1 MDDALKLKIAASLD
15 LPTDAAA
22 DPDVARALDDDPD
35 ARAFARDLHTL
46 DHALRAWPATKRSD
60 AEWER
65 FAARL
70 DAKLEEAAKE
80 RAKVRKGKK
89 VSNPEPDPAA
99 VPVFEDGSTQAPES
113 KLVMSEPQENDADL
127 ENLAALTR
135 TSTVPSGV
143 SVTSVRP
150 SLTDAVDDTS
160 SGIVDIKKLAEMAR
174 AEAEKPV
181 EKVEAKPAP
190 KPEAEAEKPAAKPAS
205 SSKNNDVMV
214 TSKAASPVALDEPAP
229 RKGGSTLWGAV
240 GGMALMAGAFALYTN
255 MQHPNASEPSNAAT
269 SSAESTTTT
278 ATPAPSPSAPA
289 MPEAQ
294 SPAAQPTAPQQP
306 QTESAQI
313 AQNAA
318 PPAEPTPTAA
328 PVTAPPAALAAAPP
342 PAAPQPAAEERA
354 AVARRAVAAPAT
366 AATRGA
372 APAGAAARDSAE
384 HEAPSPAPAP
394 AREPRAA
401 APTPAPAAAPAP
413 ARPAAAAAPT
423 PPSTGGARSV
433 DDLMARVA
441 GAGAAPAAAAP
452 AADTA
457 AELPE
462 RPTRSQITSVLS
474 GLNGAVRSCTNGQT
488 GTAPV
493 SLVIQND
500 GTVSQA
506 NVSGQFGGSAAG
518 ECISGVVRRAH
529 FPRFRAQQVSLT
541 YPFVILPPR

>member
-22 DPDVARALDDDPD
+22 DPDVARALDDDPE
-35 ARAFARDLHTL
+35 ARAYARDLHTL
-46 DHALRAWPATKRSD
+46 DHALRAWPKSQRTD

-143 SVTSVRP
+143 PVTSVRP

-174 AEAEKPV
+174 AEAEKPA
-181 EKVEAKPAP
+181 AKAESAPAP
-190 KPEAEAEKPAAKPAS
+190 KPEPEAEKPAAKLAS

-214 TSKAASPVALDEPAP
+214 TPKVASPVALDEPAP
-229 RKGGSTLWGAV
+229 RKGGSTLWGAI

-255 MQHPNASEPSNAAT
+255 MQHPNASEPTSAASNDGTAAT
-269 SSAESTTTT
+269 AT
-278 ATPAPSPSAPA
+278 ATPSGSATTPA
-289 MPEAQ
+289 V
-294 SPAAQPTAPQQP
+294 PAAQSAAAQPAAPPPPQP
-306 QTESAQI
+306 ESAPL

-318 PPAEPTPTAA
+318 PPAEPAPTAA
-328 PVTAPPAALAAAPP
+328 PVAAQPPPP
-342 PAAPQPAAEERA
+342 PAPTPAADERA
-354 AVARRAVAAPAT
+354 AVAHRASAPTTAT
-366 AATRGA
+366 ASARA
-372 APAGAAARDSAE
+372 A
-384 HEAPSPAPAP
+384 APAP
-394 AREPRAA
+394 AMRDTAEREAPATPPAREQHAA
-401 APTPAPAAAPAP
+401 APTPTSTAPAAP
-413 ARPAAAAAPT
+413 ARPAAAAAP
-423 PPSTGGARSV
+423 PASSTGGARSV

-441 GAGAAPAAAAP
+441 GGGGAPAAAAP
-452 AADTA
+452 AADTT

-493 SLVIQND
+493 SLVIMND

>member
-22 DPDVARALDDDPD
+22 DPEVARALDEDAD
-35 ARAFARDLHTL
+35 ARAYARDLHTI
-46 DHALRAWPATKRSD
+46 DRALRTWPARARTD

-65 FAARL
+65 FASRL
-70 DAKLEEAAKE
+70 DAKLEDAARE

-89 VSNPEPDPAA
+89 VSSAEPDPAA

-143 SVTSVRP
+143 SVGSVRP
-150 SLTDAVDDTS
+150 SISDAVDDTS

-174 AEAEKPV
+174 AEAEKPAP
-181 EKVEAKPAP
+181 KADAKPEP
-190 KPEAEAEKPAAKPAS
+190 EAEKPAPRTEPKADAKPA
-205 SSKNNDVMV
+205 SKNNDVMV
-214 TSKAASPVALDEPAP
+214 TPSRAATPALDDAPP

-255 MQHPNASEPSNAAT
+255 MQSGSQNETTGGAAP
-269 SSAESTTTT
+269 ATTEAPAQPT
-278 ATPAPSPSAPA
+278 ASAPA
-289 MPEAQ
+289 PQSAPPVAMPA
-294 SPAAQPTAPQQP
+294 AAQPTAPPPPQP
-306 QTESAQI
+306 ESVA
-313 AQNAA
+313 APSTVVAAADPAPTPAAA
-318 PPAEPTPTAA
+318 PPSAVHAPAEARTDMAAAQPAAEPAPAPTAA
-328 PVTAPPAALAAAPP
+328 PATVARRAAVVAPARPQAAATGAAATGVTAEREAPAHTAPPP
-342 PAAPQPAAEERA
+342 PAAPAAPAAQPAAR
-354 AVARRAVAAPAT
+354 
-366 AATRGA
+366 
-372 APAGAAARDSAE
+372 
-384 HEAPSPAPAP
+384 
-394 AREPRAA
+394 
-401 APTPAPAAAPAP
+401 PT
-413 ARPAAAAAPT
+413 AAAAAP
-423 PPSTGGARSV
+423 GARSV

-441 GAGAAPAAAAP
+441 GGGAPAPTAPAAETA
-452 AADTA
+452 A

-493 SLVIQND
+493 SLVIAND
-500 GTVSQA
+500 GTVSSA
-506 NVSGQFGGSAAG
+506 NVSGQFGNSAAG

-529 FPRFRAQQVSLT
+529 FPRFRAQQVTLT